1 MTETFVS
8 LKIVVM
14 YAGLQSLATT
24 CVLILGPGSSFR
36 TSNEQGPNKHDSITY
51 QRPSRT
57 EVVAMVDHEGITAAM
72 LIILLIAADL
82 VEGASAGI
90 QHFNIP

>member
-1 MTETFVS
+1 M
-8 LKIVVM
+8 M
-14 YAGLQSLATT
+14 RAGLQSLATT
-24 CVLILGPGSSFR
+24 CVLIPGPGSSFR

-57 EVVAMVDHEGITAAM
+57 KVVVVMVDHEGITAAM

-90 QHFNIP
+90 QHFNIL